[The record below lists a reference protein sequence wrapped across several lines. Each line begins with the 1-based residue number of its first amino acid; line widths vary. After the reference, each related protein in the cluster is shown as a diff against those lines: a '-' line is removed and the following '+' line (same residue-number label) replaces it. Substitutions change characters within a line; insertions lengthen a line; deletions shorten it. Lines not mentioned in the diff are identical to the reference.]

1 MIDEIVYSV
10 HNLLVSNL
18 PIKTNKT
25 PSGWITM
32 DCPMCSDTRKRGGVI
47 TNGTKISYHCF
58 NCNYT
63 TGWSPSPHMGK
74 KYKDL
79 CEKLGATSTDIHAVQ
94 LDLLKNSEV
103 LSTET
108 ETDYVYS
115 MNKFNIMALPD
126 DAVSVSDLPDNH
138 ALKQYAKERGILG
151 LYPLYHFTDTIN
163 KKRLIV
169 PFFYN
174 NELIGWTGRHINPPD
189 KETPKYLHNM
199 QSGYVFNIDKFVE
212 SPRDVVVVTEGVF
225 DAILIDGVSVL
236 GNSVTAEQAYL
247 IEKLGKRVILC
258 PDRDSAGKELIDQ
271 ALELGW
277 EVSFPPWHHDCKD
290 AADAVNKYTRLGTLQ
305 SILSYATANKIKAQV
320 KSKLL

>member
-10 HNLLVSNL
+10 HNLVMGNM

-79 CEKLGATSTDIHAVQ
+79 CEKLGATTADIHAVQ
-94 LDLLKNSEV
+94 LDLLKHSEI
-103 LSTET
+103 LSDETET
-108 ETDYVYS
+108 EYIYASNTFPTLS
-115 MNKFNIMALPD
+115 LPE
-126 DAVSVSDLPDNH
+126 DASSIDDLPENH
-138 ALKQYAKERGILG
+138 EVKQYAKQRGLLG
-151 LYPLYHFTDTIN
+151 LYPFYHFNDVLN
-163 KKRLIV
+163 RRRLIV

-174 NELIGWTGRHINPPD
+174 NELVGWSGRHVNPPD
-189 KETPKYLHNM
+189 KEVPKYLHHIRP
-199 QSGYVFNIDKFVE
+199 GYVFNIDKFVDT
-212 SPRDVVVVTEGVF
+212 PREVIIVTEGIF
-225 DAILIDGVSVL
+225 DAILVDGVSVL
-236 GNSVTAEQAYL
+236 GNKVTPEQANL

-258 PDRDSAGKELIDQ
+258 PDRDEPGKELIDK
-271 ALELGW
+271 ALALGW
-277 EVSFPPWHHDCKD
+277 EISFPPWHQDIKD
-290 AADAVNKYTRLGTLQ
+290 AADAANKYSRLATVQ
-305 SILSYATANKIKAQV
+305 SIINYATSNKIKAQV